1 MQIAVIGLS
10 HRTAPV
16 EIREKVSIPEQQV
29 AEYVS
34 RLRSCSQIA
43 ECAILSTCNR
53 LEIYAVLRDS
63 EHGLREVTQFL
74 AESKGVAL
82 PMLQRHLFTLLH
94 QDAVMHLMRVAA
106 GLDSIVLGEGQI
118 LAQIKV
124 THKLAQQGKGVDR
137 ILNQLFKA
145 AITGGKRVR
154 EETDIGKGA
163 ISVSSAAVEMAMR
176 KKNRRSLQDQ
186 RCLVVGAGKMGEL
199 VLRHLISKGARQI
212 IVLNRSLEKAAQ
224 MVEQFGL
231 MLPVATIDE
240 LGNHLGAAD
249 LIFTCTSASEP
260 LINYERLSQV
270 RREQPLMIFDIA
282 VPRNVAVDV
291 EELSNVHLFNVDHLK
306 QVVEE
311 NRAYRQLMVQQCEDI
326 LLQQLDEF
334 LDWWRNL
341 EAVPTINSLRQ
352 KVETIR
358 EQELEKALSR
368 LGTEFG
374 EKHQGIIDSLTRAIV
389 NKILHDPMVQL
400 RAQRDVEARRR
411 ALQTLQ
417 TLFNLEPL
425 GSNPEP
431 PVL

>member
-1 MQIAVIGLS
+1 MCYSMRRYKRSGRAWMQIAVIGLS

-163 ISVSSAAVEMAMR
+163 ISVSSAAVEIW
-176 KKNRRSLQDQ
+176 
-186 RCLVVGAGKMGEL
+186 RCAK
-199 VLRHLISKGARQI
+199 RTAARC
-212 IVLNRSLEKAAQ
+212 R
-224 MVEQFGL
+224 
-231 MLPVATIDE
+231 
-240 LGNHLGAAD
+240 
-249 LIFTCTSASEP
+249 TSAAWWW
-260 LINYERLSQV
+260 ER
-270 RREQPLMIFDIA
+270 
-282 VPRNVAVDV
+282 
-291 EELSNVHLFNVDHLK
+291 
-306 QVVEE
+306 
-311 NRAYRQLMVQQCEDI
+311 
-326 LLQQLDEF
+326 
-334 LDWWRNL
+334 
-341 EAVPTINSLRQ
+341 
-352 KVETIR
+352 
-358 EQELEKALSR
+358 
-368 LGTEFG
+368 
-374 EKHQGIIDSLTRAIV
+374 
-389 NKILHDPMVQL
+389 
-400 RAQRDVEARRR
+400 ARW
-411 ALQTLQ
+411 ANWCCAT
-417 TLFNLEPL
+417 
-425 GSNPEP
+425 
-431 PVL
+431 